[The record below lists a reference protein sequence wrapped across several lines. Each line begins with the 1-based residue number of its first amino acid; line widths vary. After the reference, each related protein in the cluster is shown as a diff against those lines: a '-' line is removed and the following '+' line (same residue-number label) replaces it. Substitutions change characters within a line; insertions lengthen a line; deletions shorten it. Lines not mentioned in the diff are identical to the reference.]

1 MLRIKQSNHNYTSN
15 NYTHSISE
23 NDYIALQFMVKELL
37 RYIIERKRVHV
48 IKDKVYLILNVIKN
62 FK

>member
-1 MLRIKQSNHNYTSN
+1 MIRIRQSSNNYTSN

-37 RYIIERKRVHV
+37 RCIIERKRVHV
-48 IKDKVYLILNVIKN
+48 IKDKVYLLLNVVKN

>member
-1 MLRIKQSNHNYTSN
+1 MLRIRQSSNNYTSN

-48 IKDKVYLILNVIKN
+48 IKDKIYLILNVIKN

>member
-1 MLRIKQSNHNYTSN
+1 MVRIKQLNHNYGSN

-37 RYIIERKRVHV
+37 RCIVEKKRVNV